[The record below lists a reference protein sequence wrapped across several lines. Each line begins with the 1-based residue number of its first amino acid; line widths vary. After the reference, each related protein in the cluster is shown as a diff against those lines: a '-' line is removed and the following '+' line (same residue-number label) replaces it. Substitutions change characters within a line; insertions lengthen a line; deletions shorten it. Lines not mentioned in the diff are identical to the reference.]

1 MLRLF
6 QQYATEYKTK
16 QDAYAKIWNIVD
28 PTLSQHNRN
37 FAQNIQLLRKS
48 KEDVQIDNALRASM
62 TNSQDDIDHDIDD
75 MEPTT
80 LDFDIEVSR
89 NSFPDE
95 FSNESLITA
104 YLSIARSCYQEGL
117 NIGKHI
123 PTLLS
128 RRSPVRH
135 LQLQN
140 LLPLDIFQLPTY
152 ATSGLK
158 FFPSDTLQHWQSCI
172 KNISKLDELD
182 DIETEEHIAFGFDD
196 FDPDLNNG
204 ALYPTLDLE
213 ENIENQTEQCSQVG
227 DNPSAASLTT
237 LVSKDVPLNRK
248 QQLVVEKVLLKA
260 LAWGDNA
267 YDASKRDQM
276 LLYVGGEGG
285 VGKSQIIKAIVTGM
299 DLILRKDEIILMAP
313 TGAAA
318 DNIGG
323 NTYHTSLGISISKTQ
338 KPGMK
343 PRIKKLWLKK
353 TIMIIDEIS
362 MTDLS
367 MLSTINNQCKIAKS
381 LDRNSPDLFGGLPVV
396 IFMGDFYQFP
406 PVRGLA
412 LWKEPREGNDED
424 ANGKMIWHQF
434 TDVIILDQQMRQAQD
449 PIFHS
454 LLRRARTATLTED
467 DLALLNSKVATS
479 LLNPELNDATTIVKL
494 NALRHHINYI
504 QMEHF
509 AHSRSQKIYIF
520 PAQHSRTASTSS
532 SPLRIEDLL
541 QQADEGSK
549 IPFQGFFYTL
559 DMPAI
564 MLSNTCTLLG
574 HVNGARGIAS
584 GIVVDP
590 TGTSWYS

>member
-1 MLRLF
+1 M
-6 QQYATEYKTK
+6 
-16 QDAYAKIWNIVD
+16 
-28 PTLSQHNRN
+28 
-37 FAQNIQLLRKS
+37 
-48 KEDVQIDNALRASM
+48 
-62 TNSQDDIDHDIDD
+62 
-75 MEPTT
+75 
-80 LDFDIEVSR
+80 
-89 NSFPDE
+89 
-95 FSNESLITA
+95 
-104 YLSIARSCYQEGL
+104 
-117 NIGKHI
+117 
-123 PTLLS
+123 
-128 RRSPVRH
+128 
-135 LQLQN
+135 
-140 LLPLDIFQLPTY
+140 
-152 ATSGLK
+152 
-158 FFPSDTLQHWQSCI
+158 
-172 KNISKLDELD
+172 
-182 DIETEEHIAFGFDD
+182 
-196 FDPDLNNG
+196 
-204 ALYPTLDLE
+204 
-213 ENIENQTEQCSQVG
+213 
-227 DNPSAASLTT
+227 
-237 LVSKDVPLNRK
+237 
-248 QQLVVEKVLLKA
+248 EKVLLKA

-323 NTYHTSLGISISKTQ
+323 NTYHTSLGISISKMQ
-338 KPGMK
+338 KPGVK
-343 PRIKKLWLKK
+343 PQIKKLWLKK

-362 MTDLS
+362 MTDLN

-479 LLNPELNDATTIVKL
+479 LLNPELNDATMIVKL

-549 IPFQGFFYTL
+549 IPFQGLFFYTL